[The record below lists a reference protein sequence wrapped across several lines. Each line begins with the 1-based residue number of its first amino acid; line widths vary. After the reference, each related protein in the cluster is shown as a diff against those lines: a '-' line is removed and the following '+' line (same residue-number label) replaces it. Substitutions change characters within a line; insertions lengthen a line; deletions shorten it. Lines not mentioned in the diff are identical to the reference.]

1 MKIVVLAGGL
11 SPERNVSLSTGTMV
25 TEALRALGH
34 RAGLIDLYFGLETGG
49 ADEAF
54 FDAPVS
60 EAYKKISREAPD
72 LDQVRRGRKGDSPS
86 MFGPGVLELCRM
98 ADMVFLALHGTCGE
112 DGRVQAAFDLM
123 DCNGKLGIGVIC
135 AGVDSRV
142 AADVHRY
149 KRLPL
154 VTGPG
159 AYLLSL
165 GVNVLLTDI
174 ARPTVVQAGLD
185 RLEEETSIICICNG
199 RYYGGGFMPVGDAQ
213 PDDGVLD
220 MVVVPR
226 VSRFT
231 FFRLVGAYAK
241 GRYRSYPEVI
251 RHFHGP
257 AFSFSSPE
265 ELVAVIDGEVMRAK
279 SFTVRISERKVAFFY
294 PGDLDYRGEN

>member
-294 PGDLDYRGEN
+294 PGDYACGA